1 MMHLHRYEDYA
12 IIPLRLVLAA
22 IFLFAGINKA
32 LSLSGTAEMFAGM
45 GIPVPVVF
53 AFIVMILEIV
63 GGLCLLLGLFTRYA
77 SLWLTVIMIVAI
89 ALVGWK
95 QLLVPVTRMNFFML
109 LAVLGGLITMILA
122 GAKRPS
128 LDEHFLL
135 D

>member
-1 MMHLHRYEDYA
+1 MHLHRYEDYA
-12 IIPLRLVLAA
+12 MIPLRLVLAA

-32 LSLSGTAEMFAGM
+32 LSLSATAQMFSGM
-45 GIPVPVVF
+45 GMPIPMVF

-63 GGLCLLLGLFTRYA
+63 GGICLLLGLFTRHA
-77 SLWLTVIMIVAI
+77 SVWLTIIMIVAL

-95 QLLVPVTRMNFFML
+95 QLLVPATRMNFFML
-109 LAVLGGLITMILA
+109 LTVLGGLITLIFS